1 MGIATSKIYDEY
13 IKSIEDDKR
22 KEIIDN
28 YESKMKPSL
37 DLYGIDKF
45 LIAFHSAIDES
56 LGLKLTKA

>member
-28 YESKMKPSL
+28 CESKMKPSL
-37 DLYGIDKF
+37 DLCDD
-45 LIAFHSAIDES
+45 ATNDEV
-56 LGLKLTKA
+56 KDIYKPINVAK